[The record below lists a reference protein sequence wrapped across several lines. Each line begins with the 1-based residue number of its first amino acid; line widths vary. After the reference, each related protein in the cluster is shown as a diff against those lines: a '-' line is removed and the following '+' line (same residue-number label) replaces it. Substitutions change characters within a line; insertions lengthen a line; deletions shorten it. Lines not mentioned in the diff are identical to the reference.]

1 MMRGSRGAR
10 AAAIAGGLLAGGA
23 LGVSAASAATLPIT
37 VTFPGGTVK
46 AGSLPQATATTPTT
60 LAGSINESFAAT
72 FPKASVTFADAVATG
87 VALPVGFGTGTVTIK
102 TKAEGDFTGSVPLT
116 FASYDLSG
124 PVSQQIDATSGS
136 STYTCY
142 VQGSST
148 LTLSGPIPNL
158 TTGAYSVSGSR
169 VAPLLTTTDPASL
182 PFCTALSASSL
193 LSGASIAHS
202 YAGSIAIPGL
212 VPPPTVVVV
221 PPAQPTPTTPAP
233 APTPPATATKK
244 PRLKLTLSAAKA
256 VRRGQTASFTLTL
269 ANTGTARARSVV
281 IRIARPAGTVLR
293 RTQLKL
299 SSLPAG
305 RTKTV
310 TVRVRTTAKTAS
322 RPKVAVT
329 ARSTADGLSVSRSRT
344 LKVRG

>member
-1 MMRGSRGAR
+1 M
-10 AAAIAGGLLAGGA
+10 
-23 LGVSAASAATLPIT
+23 
-37 VTFPGGTVK
+37 K

-60 LAGSINESFAAT
+60 LAGTINESFAAT
-72 FPKASVTFADAVATG
+72 FPKASVSFADAVATG

-142 VQGSST
+142 AQGSST

-169 VAPLLTTTDPASL
+169 VAPLLTTTDPASV
-182 PFCTALSASSL
+182 PFCTALSATSL

-221 PPAQPTPTTPAP
+221 PPTPTTPTT
-233 APTPPATATKK
+233 PTTPVPPAAAKK
-244 PRLKLTLSAAKA
+244 PKLKLALGAAKA

-269 ANTGTARARSVV
+269 SNTGTARARSVV

-293 RTQLKL
+293 RTQVKL

-305 RTKTV
+305 RTKTI

-322 RPKVAVT
+322 RAKVAVT
-329 ARSTADGLSVSRSRT
+329 ARSTADRLSVSRSRT